1 MDPLRQLKSGDR
13 LPRSATA
20 WNKSLSAAKKRL
32 QRQTPPP
39 SGEPVNIDPYPYEI
53 VQIRNA
59 GQTRIDA
66 GTLCNL
72 RHPIP
77 GDNFSVFGYYHS
89 RLQQV
94 PIVWP
99 ASPTITAPGASSFC
113 RVLETIQPSAVGRA
127 ALLGHLPDGISHY
140 GPKRHWAGKKF
151 VGIPFVNQGRHESQP
166 FDNIESNW
174 ITVPATSAS
183 GGQLSGVP
191 GPLSKPSSI
200 DGLEILPLRDAGVSR
215 MWAAYRPV
223 HPTWL
228 VATLTIRLLV
238 SRPRVTMRSGYLY
251 GDCDLTVCVNGDPYV
266 PANPRHFAQH
276 WTIPPVF
283 FNKCI
288 RQFSG
293 TGFDQNF
300 NYSPITPDG
309 SWGSVPP
316 QELRQFRTFVLP
328 VTFGGPDQLYTGDI
342 YWTVIWKKGRSVCP
356 VSPVVKI
363 AGCLFEFLE
372 IDRDDS
378 RDSFN
383 RPIAP
388 NFGNPFSIAS
398 TQLGPDILGS
408 GPLGDSSLSGSSG
421 FIENPGTFIRTGQ
434 GSLTTASSTLY
445 ASGNTSGTGGGPV

>member
-20 WNKSLSAAKKRL
+20 WNKSLSAAKKRR

-72 RHPIP
+72 RHPTP

-94 PIVWP
+94 PIVWL
-99 ASPTITAPGASSFC
+99 ATPTITAPGASSFC
-113 RVLETIQPSAVGRA
+113 RALETIQPSTVGRA

-151 VGIPFVNQGRHESQP
+151 VGIPFLNQGRHESQP
-166 FDNIESNW
+166 FDSIESNW
-174 ITVPATSAS
+174 ITVPATSTS

-251 GDCDLTVCVNGDPYV
+251 GDCDLSVAVNGNPYV
-266 PANPRHFAQH
+266 PSNPRHFAQH
-276 WTIPPVF
+276 WTVPPIF
-283 FNKCI
+283 FNRCI

-293 TGFDQNF
+293 TGFDANF
-300 NYSPITPDG
+300 NNSPLTSDG
-309 SWGSVPP
+309 ANGSVPP
-316 QELRQFRTFVLP
+316 QELREFRTFTVPMTL
-328 VTFGGPDQLYTGDI
+328 GGPDQLYTGDI

-356 VSPVVKI
+356 VLPTVKI
-363 AGCLFEFLE
+363 AGCMLEFLE

-378 RDSFN
+378 R
-383 RPIAP
+383 
-388 NFGNPFSIAS
+388 NFAGQPLTPSLGNSSILAS
-398 TQLGPDILGS
+398 SQMGPELVGS
-408 GPLGDSSLSGSSG
+408 GSVGDAQLQGSSG
-421 FIENPGTFIRTGQ
+421 FIANPGSFLRTGT
-434 GSLTTASSTLY
+434 GSLTTGGAVLSGSGSST
-445 ASGNTSGTGGGPV
+445 GIGGGGV